1 MAKAELFKISVT
13 DGKVLVRI
21 PPQLLGAPTANLDD
35 IQAELHLMD
44 VDYIPERLL
53 EIYERSS
60 GDFDYL
66 CDEESKDFTLQVEM
80 SRDESAVYL
89 NIIPPSSEEE
99 QPLMQKRILDAL
111 KEKGIYQGILMENI
125 EKTRFCFLLFLHLS
139 Y

>member
-1 MAKAELFKISVT
+1 MLHLTFLTVT
-13 DGKVLVRI
+13 EGR
-21 PPQLLGAPTANLDD
+21 PLLGAPTANLDD

-80 SRDESAVYL
+80 SRDESAVYI
-89 NIIPPSSEEE
+89 NNCTVARYS
-99 QPLMQKRILDAL
+99 
-111 KEKGIYQGILMENI
+111 
-125 EKTRFCFLLFLHLS
+125 
-139 Y
+139 